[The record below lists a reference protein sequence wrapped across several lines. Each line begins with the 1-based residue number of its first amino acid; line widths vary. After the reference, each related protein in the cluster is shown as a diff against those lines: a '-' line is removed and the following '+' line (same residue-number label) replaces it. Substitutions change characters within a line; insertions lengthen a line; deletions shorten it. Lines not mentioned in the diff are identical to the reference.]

1 MRRIRLALI
10 LIICTAVAASAC
22 APANPEPPAP
32 TVMEEAT
39 PSPNMRTAE
48 PSATPRASARP
59 LDMENAMLLRVVN
72 VGKAD
77 CLIFRFPNGEA
88 FMVDTGLKD
97 TADTVL
103 RALKGAGI
111 ERLTGIIITHGHKDH
126 IGGLKKL
133 LAELPVEAVYTNPLD
148 TATFSKKERRL
159 IAESGAQDIA
169 LRAGDELNMGGGK
182 AKVLSPDRF
191 YSEDEDENNNSLV
204 LLLTFG
210 SCRFLLMGDAT
221 LTIEHELLENGVNVS
236 ADFLKAGRHGKDDA
250 TSESFLKAVSPSYAA
265 LTGNRSE
272 DKGAP
277 SARVIRLMGEYG
289 VQWRANEGENIA
301 VDFYCDGEQIQPAPA
316 Q

>member
-1 MRRIRLALI
+1 MRRIYLALI
-10 LIICTAVAASAC
+10 LIICTAIAAGAC
-22 APANPEPPAP
+22 APARPGYPAP
-32 TVMEEAT
+32 TMEGAT
-39 PSPNMRTAE
+39 PSPSALTAE
-48 PSATPRASARP
+48 PSATPEVTARP

-97 TADTVL
+97 TADAVL
-103 RALKGAGI
+103 GALEDAGI
-111 ERLTGIIITHGHKDH
+111 EKLTGIIITHGHKDH

-133 LAELPVEAVYTNPLD
+133 WAELPVEAVYTNPLD

-169 LRAGDELNMGGGK
+169 LRVGDELKMGGGK
-182 AKVLSPDRF
+182 AVVLSPNRF
-191 YSEDEDENNNSLV
+191 YSEEEDENNNSLV

-221 LTIEHELLENGVNVS
+221 LTIEHELVESGVNVS

-250 TSESFLKAVSPSYAA
+250 TSERFLKAVSPSHAA

-272 DKGAP
+272 DNEAP

-289 VQWRANEGENIA
+289 VQWCVNEGENLA
-301 VDFYCDGEQIQPAPA
+301 VDFYCDGVSIQTAPA